1 MDGTDKMVVYITRQ
15 LLGLVGLGGSEL
27 VSIQNK
33 LIQFGAASVEIRQ
46 NVREIGDWMA
56 NILPPWAAYRVLMS
70 GCLIGLNKCSGV
82 WPVGVGETW
91 QRLIAK
97 CVLAMTGEEA
107 KEACGIEKLC
117 GGLEAR
123 IDVFFTWCVSYGRK
137 HLRGGLGVSPN

>member
-1 MDGTDKMVVYITRQ
+1 M
-15 LLGLVGLGGSEL
+15 
-27 VSIQNK
+27 VSIQNR

-46 NVREIGDWMA
+46 TVAENGDWMA
-56 NILPPWAAYRVLMS
+56 NVLPPWAAYRVLIS
-70 GCLIGLNKCSGV
+70 GCLIGLDKCSGV

-137 HLRGGLGVSPN
+137 TPRRRTGGFS